1 MRCCQ
6 ASVHHGQLALG
17 SSGKPAEDRAL
28 AIKDLWQKA
37 AGMGGRTQASVP
49 GSRECGEAPTA
60 SAQGPLT
67 RITVVCA
74 ATGCILEV
82 LS

>member
-1 MRCCQ
+1 M
-6 ASVHHGQLALG
+6 LG
-17 SSGKPAEDRAL
+17 SSGKPAEDGAL
-28 AIKDLWQKA
+28 ATKDLWQKA
-37 AGMGGRTQASVP
+37 AGTGGGTQATVP

-67 RITVVCA
+67 RITVVCV

>member
-1 MRCCQ
+1 M
-6 ASVHHGQLALG
+6 LG
-17 SSGKPAEDRAL
+17 SSGKPAEDGAL

-37 AGMGGRTQASVP
+37 ADTGSRTQASVP
-49 GSRECGEAPTA
+49 GSRECAEAPTA
-60 SAQGPLT
+60 SAQGTLT
-67 RITVVCA
+67 QITVVCA